1 MLGLKQK
8 ICLLGESNVGKST
21 LLSLLQGKEITGQ
34 RKPTIGLEIENSHLN
49 GNKCTIWDLG
59 GQERFKMMWQD
70 FLRGSGLTV
79 VVTDS
84 TEENVHKTKDIL
96 NRFSRHLGS
105 KIIAIANKQDLPGS
119 LTAKEVQEKL
129 GGVKTYGMS
138 AIRPELRARMREIL
152 EFEIQEE

>member
-8 ICLLGESNVGKST
+8 IFLLGESNVGKST